1 MAWGALA
8 SGIALA
14 NAGLGAVHGMIA
26 PLGVR
31 HGIHHGTGCG
41 ILLPAATRINI
52 AALRARDPG
61 GTALARYAHAGRIL
75 SGLRSR
81 EDGEA
86 AGALVEWIEELVRR
100 LGLPRLGELGVR
112 PADLPALV
120 AESRGSSM
128 RTNPIALTDEEL
140 TAILTGSI

>member
-26 PLGVR
+26 ALGVR

-41 ILLPAATRINI
+41 ILLAPATRVNVE
-52 AALRARDPG
+52 ALRARDPG
-61 GTALARYAHAGRIL
+61 GPALRRYAAAGRIL
-75 SGLRSR
+75 LGDETRPPDDAT
-81 EDGEA
+81 DG
-86 AGALVEWIEELVRR
+86 LVEWLAKLTAG
-100 LGLPRLGELGVR
+100 LGLPRLGDLGVGD
-112 PADLPALV
+112 ADVPVLV

-128 RTNPIALTDEEL
+128 RTNPIVLLDPEIE
-140 TAILTGSI
+140 AILTASL